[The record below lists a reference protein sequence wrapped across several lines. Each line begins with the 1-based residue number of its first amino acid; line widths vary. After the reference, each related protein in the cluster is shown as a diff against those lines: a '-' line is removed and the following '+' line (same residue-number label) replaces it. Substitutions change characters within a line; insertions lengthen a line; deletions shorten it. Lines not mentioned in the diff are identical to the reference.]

1 MDSAF
6 RDASSL
12 TKAYGQQ
19 HILPLPIRLWTSLS
33 LDVYPQLLFNYFFKV
48 EQSHIDK
55 WTITSHMKW
64 SCTFIRK
71 VGMIRLANLLTV
83 CDCLSNEA
91 IYHLLPFLQ
100 PAHTHLCH
108 QHVCFADPIRQHWQW
123 GPLTSEEGAVGSGAV
138 GRSGVSENAQ
148 NWLILSWGEFLD
160 LVLAGWL
167 HGSFCIFWISVYSF
181 GK

>member
-19 HILPLPIRLWTSLS
+19 HILPLPIRLWTSVS
-33 LDVYPQLLFNYFFKV
+33 LDVYPQLLFNYFLKV

-71 VGMIRLANLLTV
+71 VGMIRLADLLTV

-100 PAHTHLCH
+100 PGSHTSLPSACLF
-108 QHVCFADPIRQHWQW
+108 CWSN
-123 GPLTSEEGAVGSGAV
+123 LTTLTVRTTGGAAGAGAF
-138 GRSGVSENAQ
+138 GRIGVSENAQ